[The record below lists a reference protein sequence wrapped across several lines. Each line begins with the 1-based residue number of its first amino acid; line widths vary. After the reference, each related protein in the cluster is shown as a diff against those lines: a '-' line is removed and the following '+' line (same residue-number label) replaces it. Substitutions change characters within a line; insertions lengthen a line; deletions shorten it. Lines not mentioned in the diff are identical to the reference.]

1 MGPVMGNPRNRRKMP
16 METQRIVVPDLDTL
30 KAMARAGLIKPHA
43 DTGRRVRHWTGQIV
57 TACYVDGIGSSLEP
71 FVYKGRHY
79 RLKYYDGCFS
89 PFVVDM
95 DAAKE
100 QGVDLNASLI
110 V

>member
-1 MGPVMGNPRNRRKMP
+1 
-16 METQRIVVPDLDTL
+16 
-30 KAMARAGLIKPHA
+30 MARAGFVKLHA
-43 DTGRRVRHWTGQIV
+43 DTGKEVCHWTGQIV